1 MRCVRVAI
9 VAAVLLVPAA
19 GAARAGE
26 PVLRFEDAAAA
37 AGLAGPLRGMMA
49 HAAACGDVDGDG
61 DLDLYVGTFC
71 DRPPEAY
78 KGADGPVPNVL
89 LVNENGRFRPTEAP
103 ALRFQARTS
112 GAVFVDLDND
122 GDLDL
127 YVSNNSKAKGLRVA
141 NRLFEN
147 LGGGRFRDVS
157 DESTAC
163 PVLGGR
169 SVGVL
174 DFDGDGLLDLLV
186 TLDGWTGGGTRLF
199 RNRGGLAF
207 EDATARAGLP
217 PKLVGLG
224 VVTPDLTGDGRPDI
238 FVSQSNRLFL
248 SQADGTYREGG
259 SEALQY
265 KPINREAVPAGVA
278 CGDVNRDGRLDLV
291 IVDHAQPAR
300 THLFLNE
307 GLDGG
312 VPRFRE
318 ARAEAGLAYDFP
330 EWTPEHLHL
339 KHAHV
344 QVADVDLDGRPD
356 IVVAAT
362 WDAGGT
368 PQPFICRN
376 LGGSP
381 PRFDVPPVE
390 RATAYFPCGPVADVD
405 RDGRLDVC
413 LVSWFPEIPTRL
425 MMNRCPMR
433 RWLRVRVQGRTVNR
447 MGVGAKV
454 RVYRAGGLGE
464 AAALLGYQ
472 EIGISEG
479 FCTGGEAVAH
489 FGLGD
494 ADRVDVEVV
503 LPHGKGVIRRRDV
516 AADQTFL
523 VTEP

>member
-1 MRCVRVAI
+1 MRPGPACI
-9 VAAVLLVPAA
+9 VPSVLLVLLV
-19 GAARAGE
+19 GAARAGQ
-26 PVLRFEDAAAA
+26 PPLHFEDAAAA

-49 HAAACGDVDGDG
+49 HACACGDADGDG
-61 DLDLYVGTFC
+61 RLDLYVGAFC
-71 DRPPEAY
+71 DRPHDRY

-89 LVNENGRFRPTEAP
+89 LVNRDGRFQPAEGP

-147 LGGGRFRDVS
+147 VGGGRFRDVS
-157 DESTAC
+157 EGNTAC

-174 DFDGDGLLDLLV
+174 DYDGDGLLDLLV
-186 TLDGWTGGGTRLF
+186 TVDGWTGGGTRLY
-199 RNRGGLAF
+199 RNASGLAF
-207 EDATARAGLP
+207 EDVTERAGLP

-224 VVTPDLTGDGRPDI
+224 VVTPDLNGDGRPDL
-238 FVSQSNRLFL
+238 FVTQSNRLFL
-248 SQADGTYREGG
+248 SRADGTYREGG

-265 KPINREAVPAGVA
+265 EPINREDVPAGVA
-278 CGDVNRDGRLDLV
+278 CGDVDGDGRLDLV
-291 IVDHAQPAR
+291 IVNHAQPAR

-312 VPRFRE
+312 VPRFRDV
-318 ARAEAGLAYDFP
+318 RKEAGIAYDFP
-330 EWTPEHLHL
+330 EWTPGRLHL

-362 WDAGGT
+362 WDSGGT
-368 PQPFICRN
+368 VQPFVCRN
-376 LGGSP
+376 LGGTP
-381 PRFDVPPVE
+381 PRFHVPPVD
-390 RATAYFPCGPVADVD
+390 RATAYFPCGPVADID
-405 RDGRLDVC
+405 GDGRLDVC
-413 LVSWFPEIPTRL
+413 LASWFPEIPTRL

-433 RWLRVRVQGRTVNR
+433 RWLRVRVRGRTVNR
-447 MGVGAKV
+447 MGIGAKV
-454 RVYRAGGLGE
+454 RVYRAGRMGE
-464 AAALLGYQ
+464 AAALVGYQ

-489 FGLGD
+489 FGLGEV
-494 ADRVDVEVV
+494 DRVDVEVT
-503 LPHGKGVIRRRDV
+503 LPHGKGVIRKRDMP
-516 AADQTFL
+516 ADRTL
-523 VTEP
+523 VVTEP

>member
-1 MRCVRVAI
+1 MRYARATI
-9 VAAVLLVPAA
+9 LAAVLLVWAA
-19 GAARAGE
+19 VAAAAGE
-26 PVLRFEDAAAA
+26 PVLRFEDTAAA

-61 DLDLYVGTFC
+61 DLDVYVGAFC
-71 DRPPEAY
+71 DRPADRYE
-78 KGADGPVPNVL
+78 GADGPVPNVL
-89 LVNENGRFRPTEAP
+89 LVNEGGRFRPAEAP
-103 ALRFQARTS
+103 ALRFRARTS

-127 YVSNNSKAKGLRVA
+127 YVANNSKAKGLRMA

-147 LGGGRFRDVS
+147 TGGGRFKDVS
-157 DESTAC
+157 DASAAC
-163 PVLGGR
+163 PVHGGR
-169 SVGVL
+169 SIGVL

-186 TLDGWTGGGTRLF
+186 TVDGWTGGGTRLF
-199 RNRGGLAF
+199 RNRGGLVF
-207 EDATARAGLP
+207 EDATERAGLP
-217 PKLVGLG
+217 PELVGLG

-265 KPINREAVPAGVA
+265 EPVNREAVPAGVS
-278 CGDVNRDGRLDLV
+278 CGDVNGDGRLDLV
-291 IVDHAQPAR
+291 IVNHAQPAR

-312 VPRFRE
+312 VPRFRDV
-318 ARAEAGLAYDFP
+318 RKEAGIAYDFP
-330 EWTPEHLHL
+330 EWTPERLHL

-356 IVVAAT
+356 IVIAAV
-362 WDAGGT
+362 WKGGGAE
-368 PQPFICRN
+368 QPFVLRN

-381 PRFDVPPVE
+381 PRFHVPPVD
-390 RATAYFPCGPVADVD
+390 RATAYFACGPVADVD

-413 LVSWFPEIPTRL
+413 MTAWFPELSSRL
-425 MMNRCPMR
+425 YMNRCPMR

-447 MGVGAKV
+447 MGIGAKV
-454 RVYRAGGLGE
+454 RVYRAGGLGK

-494 ADRVDVEVV
+494 VDRVDVEVV
-503 LPHGKGVIRRRDV
+503 LPHDKGVLQKRDV
-516 AADQTFL
+516 PADRTLL

>member
-1 MRCVRVAI
+1 MGHARAMFL
-9 VAAVLLVPAA
+9 AAMLLASAA
-19 GAARAGE
+19 GAAGAGE
-26 PVLRFEDAAAA
+26 PPLRFEDTAAA

-49 HAAACGDVDGDG
+49 HAAACGDADGDG
-61 DLDLYVGTFC
+61 RLDLYVGAFC
-71 DRPPEAY
+71 DRPPDRY

-89 LVNENGRFRPTEAP
+89 LVNEGGRFRPAEAP
-103 ALRFQARTS
+103 ALRVRARTS

-147 LGGGRFRDVS
+147 VGGGRFRDVS
-157 DESTAC
+157 EGNAAC

-186 TLDGWTGGGTRLF
+186 TVDGWTGGGTRLY
-199 RNRGGLAF
+199 RNAGGLAF
-207 EDATARAGLP
+207 EDVTERAGLP
-217 PKLVGLG
+217 ADLAALG

-238 FVSQSNRLFL
+238 FVTQSNRLFL

-265 KPINREAVPAGVA
+265 EPVNREAAPAGVA
-278 CGDVNRDGRLDLV
+278 CGDVDGDGRLDLV

-307 GLDGG
+307 GLADG
-312 VPRFRE
+312 VPRFRDV
-318 ARAEAGLAYDFP
+318 RKEAGIAYDFP
-330 EWTPEHLHL
+330 EWTPERLHL

-362 WDAGGT
+362 WDAGGA
-368 PQPFICRN
+368 PQPFVLRN

-381 PRFDVPPVE
+381 PRFHVPPLD
-390 RATAYFPCGPVADVD
+390 RATAYFACGPVADVD

-413 LVSWFPEIPTRL
+413 LASWFPEIPTRL
-425 MMNRCPMR
+425 LMNRGPMR
-433 RWLRVRVQGRTVNR
+433 RWLRVRVRGRTVNR
-447 MGVGAKV
+447 MGVGSKV
-454 RVYRAGGLGE
+454 RVYRPGHLGE

-503 LPHGKGVIRRRDV
+503 LPHGKGVVRKRDV
-516 AADQTFL
+516 AADRTLL